1 MLAVYNTLKFLHIA
15 AVIAWIGGG
24 FALGILNA
32 RLGLSGDRA
41 AIEVMSRQTLFF
53 ISRIAG
59 PLAGVVLVAGIAMV
73 AIGHIPPGALWLWW
87 GVAGIAG
94 FVLMGV
100 VASGRAARAL
110 AALVPV
116 ATEDDPR
123 IRTLRRRLR
132 LLGIGIGLLMLSVV
146 WAMVFKPAL

>member
-1 MLAVYNTLKFLHIA
+1 MFTVYNTLKVLHIA
-15 AVIAWIGGG
+15 AVIAWVGGG

-41 AIEVMSRQTLFF
+41 AIEVMSRQTVFF
-53 ISRIAG
+53 LNRIAG
-59 PLAGVVLVAGIAMV
+59 PLVGVVLVAGIAM
-73 AIGHIPPGALWLWW
+73 AAMGHIPPGSLWLWW
-87 GVAGIAG
+87 GFAGVAG
-94 FVLMGV
+94 FVVMGV
-100 VASGRAARAL
+100 VLSGRAARAL

-123 IRTLRRRLR
+123 IRALRRRLR

-146 WAMVFKPAL
+146 WAMVFKPTL